1 MHKHVQLTFVLRF
14 YKRMYIISSQ
24 PLSISIVV
32 SLPDT
37 LYTTT
42 WSTRWPEYHSNRELT
57 ARGSGVPVAGLDDFG
72 IITRD
77 KRNKAGGGPD
87 EGLRGPRVTVDRGL
101 VNTSQHVLNR
111 SR

>member
-24 PLSISIVV
+24 PLSIYIVV

-42 WSTRWPEYHSNRELT
+42 WSTRWLEYRTNRELT
-57 ARGSGVPVAGLDDFG
+57 ARSSGVPVAGLDDFG
-72 IITRD
+72 IITTRM
-77 KRNKAGGGPD
+77 
-87 EGLRGPRVTVDRGL
+87 
-101 VNTSQHVLNR
+101 
-111 SR
+111 